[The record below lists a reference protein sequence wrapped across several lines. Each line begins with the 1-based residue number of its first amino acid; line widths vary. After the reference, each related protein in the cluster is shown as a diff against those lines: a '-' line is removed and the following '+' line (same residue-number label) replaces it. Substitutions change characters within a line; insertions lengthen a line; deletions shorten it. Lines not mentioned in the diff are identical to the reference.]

1 MNISLRAFWSNDPLP
16 VQEKIKNPDCVI
28 DLTFGNVLTLTT
40 GVRSINNKTGD
51 VILNAIDVGADSV
64 GAARN
69 VYDELSPKVDA
80 LIDNKLDK
88 IDYVQHFRGLF
99 SSYSALKSALTTALD
114 GDYAH
119 IDSGSGF
126 DRMCAI
132 WDSDDQKWKIIETN
146 ITANTDEMP
155 EGSSNLYFRSE
166 RVRQTILTGL
176 TNQTATDILATDS
189 ILTALAKLQAQMK
202 VPSKVKWYKAD
213 EVGEIPIGT
222 IIPSVVLNDI
232 TINFEFS
239 KIQGLLWARGG
250 FTPISKIDA
259 DVRILILKPEWKV
272 QGLRIGQL
280 INSPLNINM
289 FNALS
294 PSSESAIYTYSNGI
308 VTNQEFSAEQSIR
321 VRYFMGAGNWVVG
334 NNGCVCLGALLTP

>member
-1 MNISLRAFWSNDPLP
+1 MNIGLRAFWSNNPIP
-16 VQEKIKNPDCVI
+16 IKEKIKNPDCI
-28 DLTFGNVLTLTT
+28 IHLDFGNVLTLTT
-40 GVRSINNKTGD
+40 GVRSINNKTGN
-51 VILNAIDVGADSV
+51 VVLNAIDVGADSV

-80 LIDNKLDK
+80 LIDSKLDK
-88 IDYVQHFRGLF
+88 VDYVQHFKGLF

-119 IDSGSGF
+119 IDSGVNFG
-126 DRMCAI
+126 RLCAI
-132 WDSDDQKWKIIETN
+132 WDRDDQEWRIIEAN
-146 ITANTDEMP
+146 ITSNTDEMP
-155 EGSSNLYFRSE
+155 EGSSNLYFKSE
-166 RVRQTILTGL
+166 RVRQTSLTGL
-176 TNQTATDILATDS
+176 SSQNATDILPTDS
-189 ILTALAKLQAQMK
+189 ILTALAKLQAQIK
-202 VPSKVKWYKAD
+202 VPSKVKWYKAE
-213 EVGEIPIGT
+213 EVGEIRT

-232 TINFEFS
+232 TINFEFA

-272 QGLRIGQL
+272 QGLRTGQL

-321 VRYFMGAGNWVVG
+321 VRYFMGAGSWVVG
-334 NNGCVCLGALLTP
+334 NNGCICLGALITP